1 MLTILCCVLIG
12 VTCLLLWAARLSA
25 PAWRHGA
32 VWIAEGTEADLAQ
45 LFMFISS
52 RQLLRYTVAAAV
64 LIASVCLYMHVPL
77 PLVVLLCTLVL
88 AAPRLG
94 TTVLL
99 QKRRKQVIA
108 QLPDA
113 LQLWGGLL
121 RSGQGMMSA
130 VSQLTSR
137 QPDPLGAELRLVL
150 SEYRLGVPIDRA
162 MHSLQARFGTSDLRM
177 LSTLLRAHRELGGN
191 LAEAMERLAATL
203 RSRLAM
209 EARVQSLTAQGRLQ
223 GVVVGL
229 LPILLAFVLC
239 FMEPA
244 AMRALFSTPPGLAC
258 IAAIFALETTGF
270 VLIRRIVRIDT

>member
-1 MLTILCCVLIG
+1 MLIILSGVWLGVACVI
-12 VTCLLLWAARLSA
+12 LWAVRLFA

-32 VWIAEGTEADLAQ
+32 TWIGKGTEAELAQ

-52 RQLLRYTVAAAV
+52 RQLLRYTAAATV
-64 LIASVCLYMHVPL
+64 LMASVCFWTHVPL
-77 PLVVLLCTLVL
+77 PLVLLVCTLVL
-88 AAPRLG
+88 IAPRLA
-94 TTVLL
+94 TSVLL
-99 QKRRKQVIA
+99 RRRRRRVIA

-113 LQLWGGLL
+113 LQLWAGLL

-162 MHSLQARFGTSDLRM
+162 MHALQRRFGTSDLRM
-177 LSTLLRAHRELGGN
+177 LSTLLRAHLELGGN

-209 EARVQSLTAQGRLQ
+209 EARIQSLTAQGRLQ

-229 LPILLAFVLC
+229 LPILLAFVLS

-244 AMRALFSTPPGLAC
+244 AIHALFSTPAGLAC
-258 IAAIFALETTGF
+258 IAVILALETTGF